1 MNEAPVNEQPPI
13 PPIPEIKPGAHWTK
27 KKSCVI
33 SAVFLSLLLLLS
45 LLITLADKGKVG
57 KGKVGMVKIE
67 GVLGLD
73 IDESTIV
80 EELKDYRDDS
90 SISAVVI
97 RINSPGGAVAPSQE
111 IFEAVRKLR
120 AKKSV
125 VVSMGSLAASG
136 GYYIAVAGDK
146 IVANAGT
153 LTGSIGVIM
162 EIPNVE
168 GLMGKVGVRTEVIK
182 AGSHKDMASM
192 WRTMSREER
201 MILQRLLD
209 DVHDQFIEAV
219 ADNRN
224 MDVAEVRELADGRV
238 FTGRQAKELGLV
250 DEIGTLEDSVK
261 TAAKL
266 AGIEGEPDVVTKKK
280 GLSIRELLK
289 EDMGQMFGR
298 IFGRANPASGMQV
311 RFLMSP

>member
-1 MNEAPVNEQPPI
+1 
-13 PPIPEIKPGAHWTK
+13 
-27 KKSCVI
+27 
-33 SAVFLSLLLLLS
+33 
-45 LLITLADKGKVG
+45 
-57 KGKVGMVKIE
+57 MVKIE

-80 EELKDYRDDS
+80 EELQDYRDDN

-266 AGIEGEPDVVTKKK
+266 AGIEGEPEVVTKKK

-289 EDMGQMFGR
+289 EDMGQMFGH